1 MITRDNYELFIVE
14 YIDGCLNEQ
23 QIAELRA
30 FLLKNPDIKAEFK
43 NISTVILKPQT
54 EEFDNSF
61 LKKQIGDLEF
71 TKDNADELI
80 ISFIENDYPKDKESE
95 LLDWINSS
103 DDLKNNF
110 HLFNK
115 LRLSDNNT
123 SIEEKSFLYKLPDFE
138 NDKISHEN
146 AQIFA
151 VAGAEGDLS
160 VSKSDEL
167 NRWISE
173 NKAGEVK
180 EFDFEK
186 LKIKPDYNITFDS
199 KNRLYKKGTT
209 IRRIVLYSTSIAAGL
224 ALLFGIWNSNTNR
237 NENIFINQPVATTE
251 PEEIKEVVDTENVE
265 ENVLVL
271 VSETK
276 SQEPQRETS
285 ERFINRADKI
295 EKLSGIEIDLAENLL
310 IIPEEV
316 NMQLSVYETELA
328 SAYEPETEENITESE
343 DIYDD
348 NEPNRRFSFK
358 NIVQWG
364 VEKIASSPRRV
375 DVERRYDE
383 ESDSYYFALQTPLFA
398 IETTRR

>member
-30 FLLKNPDIKAEFK
+30 FLLKNPDIEAEFK
-43 NISTVILKPQT
+43 DISTVILKPRT

-237 NENIFINQPVATTE
+237 NENILINQPVATTE

-276 SQEPQRETS
+276 SQEPQRETTKRIAKRI
-285 ERFINRADKI
+285 EKI
-295 EKLSGIEIDLAENLL
+295 EKLSGLEIDLAEHLSVF
-310 IIPEEV
+310 PDEE
-316 NMQLSVYETELA
+316 NMQLRVYETELA
-328 SAYEPETEENITESE
+328 YVYEPEIEENIDESE
-343 DIYDD
+343 NVYEVA
-348 NEPNRRFSFK
+348 EPRRRFSLK
-358 NIVQWG
+358 NL
-364 VEKIASSPRRV
+364 VERGIDKIANNSRKV
-375 DVERRYDE
+375 DVERGYDE
-383 ESDSYYFALQTPLFA
+383 ESDSYYFAFQTPNFVFEK
-398 IETTRR
+398 IRR